1 MKLGLLIVVAALIGA
16 GGAGAGAEHAKPTLR
31 LLDRSPVKVSGRGFV
46 PRERIRVSVIADT
59 THTRRVMAGASGTFT
74 ATVLQTAL
82 PRCEGLRILATG
94 GAGSRAVLKVLPQPA
109 CKTS

>member
-1 MKLGLLIVVAALIGA
+1 VKLALLTVAAVLIGA
-16 GGAGAGAEHAKPTLR
+16 AGAGAGTERAKPTLR

-46 PRERIRVSVIADT
+46 PRERIRLTVIADT
-59 THTRRVMAGASGTFT
+59 TRTRRVTAGPSGTFT

-82 PRCEGLRILATG
+82 PRCEGLRVVAIG
-94 GAGSRAVLKVLPQPA
+94 GEGSRAVLKTLPQPA